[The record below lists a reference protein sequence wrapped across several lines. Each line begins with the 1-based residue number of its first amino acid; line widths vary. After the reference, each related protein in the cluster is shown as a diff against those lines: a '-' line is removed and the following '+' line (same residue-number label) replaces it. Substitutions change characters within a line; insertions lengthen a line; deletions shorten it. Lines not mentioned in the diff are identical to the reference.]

1 MYRVTYENTLR
12 QGKNL
17 RDFQNWLSV
26 FWTVQQTW
34 GADSV
39 KFWLER
45 HGSEKHVIC
54 QYLVRDIQLWNRL
67 AMEQGASD
75 LVRELEN
82 IVETDKITID
92 RIADGQKGLPFN
104 Q

>member
-1 MYRVTYENTLR
+1 MYRVTYQNTLKK
-12 QGKNL
+12 GKNL
-17 RDFQNWLSV
+17 TDFQNWLSV
-26 FWTVQQTW
+26 FWAVQQTW

-45 HGSEKHVIC
+45 NGSREHVMC
-54 QYLVRDIQLWNRL
+54 QYLVRDIQVWNRL
-67 AMEQGASD
+67 AVEQDASD

-82 IVETDKITID
+82 IVKTDKITID
-92 RIADGQKGLPFN
+92 RIADGQKEVPFN